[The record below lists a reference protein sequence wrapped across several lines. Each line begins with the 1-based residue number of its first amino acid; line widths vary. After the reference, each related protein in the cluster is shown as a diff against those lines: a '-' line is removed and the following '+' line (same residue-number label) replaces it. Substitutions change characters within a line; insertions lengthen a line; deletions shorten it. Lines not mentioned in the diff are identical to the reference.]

1 MTLTKRQKVLVAVFV
16 VGSAALLVDR
26 VWLRPKAASADSPTG
41 SGANASST
49 ASSPSSGV
57 TPDKSSVAQ
66 HLDSLWPER
75 EPNFADVRDP
85 FCLPSSWSGV
95 QKDGSGATGDPTAA
109 FVATHPLSAV
119 LAEGRVSYAL
129 VGDRL
134 LTPGQEIDGFK
145 LVSVGDRF
153 AVFEGRGARVVLKL
167 TSE

>member
-1 MTLTKRQKVLVAVFV
+1 MALTKRQKVLVAVFV
-16 VGSAALLVDR
+16 VGLAALLVDR
-26 VWLRPKAASADSPTG
+26 VWLGPKAASAGSSTG
-41 SGANASST
+41 SGANASSA
-49 ASSPSSGV
+49 ASSLSSRV
-57 TPDKSSVAQ
+57 TPDKPNVTQ
-66 HLDSLWPER
+66 RLDSLWAER

-95 QKDGSGATGDPTAA
+95 QKDSPGAAGDPATGFA
-109 FVATHPLSAV
+109 ATHRLSAV
-119 LAEGRVSYAL
+119 LAEGRVSCAL
-129 VGDRL
+129 VDDRL